1 MHKFYIVL
9 ETSEVPGKL
18 WTIGNINLQFR
29 IVEYIIN
36 NADPQRNTDPQCQ
49 CLTHYS
55 RPTCGNSTTL

>member
-9 ETSEVPGKL
+9 ETSETSEVPGKL

-55 RPTCGNSTTL
+55 TCSTAL